1 MKNKLLVSNLRKI
14 GSSYKRFLSL
24 FFLSLLG
31 VGFFVGIKS
40 AAPDMKITLDK
51 YLDSVNYYDIEVI
64 SSLGMTYEDIL
75 KIKEFKEVSEIEGIK
90 SFDFVYDIMFEYKH
104 V

>member
-40 AAPDMKITLDK
+40 AAPDMKI
-51 YLDSVNYYDIEVI
+51 
-64 SSLGMTYEDIL
+64 L
-75 KIKEFKEVSEIEGIK
+75 KLFLRWG
-90 SFDFVYDIMFEYKH
+90 
-104 V
+104 